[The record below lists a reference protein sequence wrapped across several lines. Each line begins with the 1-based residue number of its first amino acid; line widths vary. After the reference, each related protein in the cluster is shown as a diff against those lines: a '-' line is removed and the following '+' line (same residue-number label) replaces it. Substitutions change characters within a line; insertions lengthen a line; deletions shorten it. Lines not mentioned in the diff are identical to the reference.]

1 MLDIFWIENT
11 AGGSFPTSI
20 EVINEYKRQGIGAIL
35 TLTEN
40 PLPQKFYIDLNYLHL
55 PIYNFHTPSMQ
66 ELICGVNFIT
76 SNLKNN
82 IYTFTHCLAGRG
94 RAGTIIAAYLISIGY
109 SYKEA
114 LKTIRKIRKGAVET
128 TEQEELLYEYY
139 ASLERL

>member
-82 IYTFTHCLAGRG
+82 IYTFTHCLAGR
-94 RAGTIIAAYLISIGY
+94 APQQTEEYIKDYINPILKK
-109 SYKEA
+109 YKRFFKKDEA
-114 LKTIRKIRKGAVET
+114 IVK
-128 TEQEELLYEYY
+128 Y
-139 ASLERL
+139 